1 MTLRKLQEY
10 SRPMVIEVL
19 EKPLIERQLLYPT
32 LQPSPIKRPTETE
45 IETDSLRRD
54 FRRLDLQPPDLV
66 TYMDC

>member
-32 LQPSPIKRPTETE
+32 LQPSPIKRPTE
-45 IETDSLRRD
+45 IETDSLPRD
-54 FRRLDLQPPDLV
+54 FRRLDLQTPDLV
-66 TYMDC
+66 TDMDC